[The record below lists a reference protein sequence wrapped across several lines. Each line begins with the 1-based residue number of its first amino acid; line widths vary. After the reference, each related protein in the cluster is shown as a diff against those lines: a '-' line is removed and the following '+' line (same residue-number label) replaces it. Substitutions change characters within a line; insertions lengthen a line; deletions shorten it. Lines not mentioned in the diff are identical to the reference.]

1 MSDIVFK
8 TCVTEMG
15 LLDFHKMTANVK
27 EMIF

>member
-1 MSDIVFK
+1 MSDTVFK
-8 TCVTEMG
+8 TCVIAMG